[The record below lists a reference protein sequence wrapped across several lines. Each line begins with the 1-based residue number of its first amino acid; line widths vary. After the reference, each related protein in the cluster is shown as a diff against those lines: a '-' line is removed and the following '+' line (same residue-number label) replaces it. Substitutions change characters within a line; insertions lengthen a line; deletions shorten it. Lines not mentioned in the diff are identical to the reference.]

1 MSDPGGKSRQPSA
14 KHALDEVLKSLQ
26 DLVRNELAEE
36 RAPLPSE
43 QASRKMPPAA
53 RPTTPAPATSPRTS
67 DSPADAIPVLTDPIG
82 RAIPGT
88 KTATRQAARAPV
100 AAAVAKP
107 IPADGLQT
115 ELPLALVDD
124 VTAVNAAAEDIPV
137 LQHVV
142 VPPPVPI
149 ARERTPATIARR
161 IANEVATR
169 LAAELGRAGTSRLE
183 PAIIRRLEDL
193 LREALE
199 KQAAE
204 SLRS

>member
-1 MSDPGGKSRQPSA
+1 MSDQGGKTRQPSA

-36 RAPLPSE
+36 RASPTRE
-43 QASRKMPPAA
+43 QAGGKTRQAPAVVAPAA
-53 RPTTPAPATSPRTS
+53 SIRRAV
-67 DSPADAIPVLTDPIG
+67 DLPADVIPVLTNPIA
-82 RAIPGT
+82 RAVPSA
-88 KTATRQAARAPV
+88 KTTAHQTARAPV
-100 AAAVAKP
+100 AAAVARP
-107 IPADGLQT
+107 VSADGMQT
-115 ELPLALVDD
+115 ELPLPLADDPAANSALV
-124 VTAVNAAAEDIPV
+124 EDIPV

-142 VPPPVPI
+142 VPPVSV
-149 ARERTPATIARR
+149 ARERAPAAIARR
-161 IANEVATR
+161 VANEVATR

-204 SLRS
+204 SPPRS